1 MTSTKIT
8 IQVYSD
14 IQIESWNK
22 IPILPI
28 KAKYLFLAGNI
39 CNQTHPLFYKFFDF
53 CSSKWEKVFY
63 TPGNRE
69 FHIRKKNYNQLD
81 FEYKFKFESRYKNVY
96 YLNNDCI
103 PLDDE
108 IDVYGSIFWPEQ
120 KYDFNCMDDY
130 KKIRY
135 FNEKKGHVID
145 FDKLYINHLS
155 HESHNLLQSY
165 LLKTNKK
172 TIIMTHF
179 PPFKSETT
187 NPKYKNDIFNLSMNS
202 YLLWND
208 DSINDFNLE
217 KVSLWISGHT
227 LWSYN
232 IHKNKTRFISNQL
245 GNKYTV
251 GTTGCIEDGIYELE
265 I

>member
-1 MTSTKIT
+1 MTSKKIT

-53 CSSKWEKVFY
+53 YSTKWEKIFY
-63 TPGNRE
+63 IPGNKE
-69 FHIRKKNYNQLD
+69 FYIKKKNYNQLD
-81 FEYKFKFESRYKNVY
+81 FEYKYRFESRYKNVY
-96 YLNNDCI
+96 YLNNNSV
-103 PLDDE
+103 PLDDT
-108 IDVYGSIFWPEQ
+108 IDIYGSIFWPKQ
-120 KYDFNCMDDY
+120 NTKINYIDDY
-130 KKIRY
+130 KKITY
-135 FNEKKGHVID
+135 FNKDKGHVVD
-145 FDKLYINHLS
+145 LDGLYVNHLS
-155 HESHNLLQSY
+155 QESHKLLQNH

-172 TIIMTHF
+172 TIVMTHF
-179 PPFKSETT
+179 PPFTSETT
-187 NPKYKNDIFNLSMNS
+187 NPKYNNDTFNQCMNS

-208 DSINDFNLE
+208 DSINDLHLE
-217 KVSLWISGHT
+217 KVPLWISGHT
-227 LWSYN
+227 LWSYS

-245 GNKYTV
+245 GNKSVV